1 MRILGLDYG
10 TVRIGVAISDPSA
23 IIAQPKGNI
32 AAEPRKKCMEEIKV
46 LCSETGTEQ
55 IVIGLP
61 KHMNGDEGESAKA
74 ARIFG
79 AAIAEATNLPVD
91 FLDERL
97 TTVSAN
103 NVLTEF
109 NMKAPA
115 KKEKIDSIA
124 AAIILQNYLDMKSL

>member
-1 MRILGLDYG
+1 MRIIGLDYG
-10 TVRIGVAISDPSA
+10 TVRIGVAVSDQAA
-23 IIAQPKGNI
+23 IIAQTKDNI
-32 AAEPRKKCMEEIKV
+32 PAEPRKKCIEKIKE
-46 LCSETGTEQ
+46 LCIETGAEQ

-74 ARIFG
+74 ARKFG
-79 AAIAEATNLPVD
+79 EAIAEATNLPVD

-103 NVLTEF
+103 NLLTEF

-115 KKEKIDSIA
+115 KKEKVDSVA